1 MEKEIY
7 NLSHTQKYNEA
18 EELRERLHTLRKE
31 FESLQTDGVKVIHHD
46 QVKEFHKSQKL
57 LLDKVK
63 DANNMQE
70 HDVKALCQQ
79 LRKDQARYH
88 EIEWEN
94 LELAI
99 SRIPIPRM
107 KYRKRTQELI
117 RAEDELIKLDQY
129 EDARKVRYMLE
140 RILPKEEKEFYAAFN
155 ASIEDKRKNLRL
167 KQSEEDVKLDEK
179 LKGILW
185 NDLRKRERNM
195 SVTEQRIK
203 NHVKDMSHFHVLE
216 SKLKPELSA
225 KPSALWQKRKGY
237 EATSAS
243 LRGKQLNN
251 LIHEKAAGEKVF
263 CDTLVDKH
271 FFESSYQDTMTINT
285 Y

>member
-1 MEKEIY
+1 
-7 NLSHTQKYNEA
+7 
-18 EELRERLHTLRKE
+18 
-31 FESLQTDGVKVIHHD
+31 
-46 QVKEFHKSQKL
+46 
-57 LLDKVK
+57 
-63 DANNMQE
+63 
-70 HDVKALCQQ
+70 
-79 LRKDQARYH
+79 
-88 EIEWEN
+88 
-94 LELAI
+94 
-99 SRIPIPRM
+99 M

-140 RILPKEEKEFYAAFN
+140 RILPKEEKEFYSAFN
-155 ASIEDKRKNLRL
+155 VSIEDKRKNLRL

-185 NDLRKRERNM
+185 NDLRKRERNI

-203 NHVKDMSHFHVLE
+203 NHLKDMSHFHVLE

-237 EATSAS
+237 ETTSAS
-243 LRGKQLNN
+243 LRGQQLNN

-271 FFESSYQDTMTINT
+271 FFDSNYQDTMTINT